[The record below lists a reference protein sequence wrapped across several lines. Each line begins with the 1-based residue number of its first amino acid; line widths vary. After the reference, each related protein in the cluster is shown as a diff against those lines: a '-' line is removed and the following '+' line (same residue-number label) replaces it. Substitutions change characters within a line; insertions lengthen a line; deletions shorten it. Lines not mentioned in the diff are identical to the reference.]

1 MLSRKAESFANN
13 AIRESEDRLTKMK
26 SERAEIEEFLN
37 SLKGLMS
44 TESMVAADEN
54 AASQE

>member
-13 AIRESEDRLTKMK
+13 AIRESEERLAKMK
-26 SERAEIEEFLN
+26 NERIEIDEFLH

-44 TESMVAADEN
+44 TDAMVAADEN
-54 AASQE
+54 AASAE